1 MTNSYLQGPLDGQSS
16 LFETSSLRSESMTF
30 GYRGPVA
37 CAVAGI
43 SYRQLDYWAR
53 TELVLPTIQ
62 TASGSG
68 SQRLYAFTDILVLK
82 VVKRLLDAGVSL
94 QNIRAA
100 VEHLR
105 GRGVED
111 LTSIT
116 LMSDGSSVY
125 ECRSSEEVIDLVKGG
140 QAVFGIAIGTVWQ
153 DVAGELAAL
162 PRAGDPVSAVFNIE
176 DELSARRSKKAT
188 A

>member
-1 MTNSYLQGPLDGQSS
+1 
-16 LFETSSLRSESMTF
+16 
-30 GYRGPVA
+30 
-37 CAVAGI
+37 
-43 SYRQLDYWAR
+43 
-53 TELVLPTIQ
+53 
-62 TASGSG
+62 
-68 SQRLYAFTDILVLK
+68 LVLK

-162 PRAGDPVSAVFNIE
+162 PRAGDPVSADLNIG